1 MWLYGAYKLVILVS
15 AFVVSAIT
23 TGVAYAV
30 LKRAKVLD
38 MPNDRS
44 NHSVPTPRGGGLGIV
59 FALAAFLVIV
69 GEPWPLVMA
78 ILVLAAVSFVDDIQ
92 SQPARLRFLAQAVM
106 VVGILATVYPH
117 DVFPWLPQWVELPL
131 LALAWLWFINLFN
144 FMDGSDGL
152 AASEALA
159 VGAGVLLLYLFVPL
173 PFAAKHGTLV
183 MVGAVSGF
191 LLWNWPPAKIF
202 MGDVGSVPLGF
213 MLGYLLLEVAGMGHW
228 AAALILPAVFVA
240 DASFTLLRRLKNRER
255 VFEAHSTHC
264 YQRAIRGGMSHR
276 RVVREVME
284 MNLLLMA
291 LAALSTTTGWQW
303 QVGALLVAYGA
314 VFWLLSGFARYKTPA
329 TDAASDVTEAEV
341 VGEIPPPVSKQ

>member
-1 MWLYGAYKLVILVS
+1 MWLYGTYKLVILVS
-15 AFVVSAIT
+15 AFVVSAIA
-23 TGVAYAV
+23 TGIAYAV

-38 MPNDRS
+38 VPNDRS
-44 NHSVPTPRGGGLGIV
+44 NHTVPTPRGGGLGIV

-78 ILVLAAVSFVDDIQ
+78 ILVLAAVSFIDDIQ
-92 SQPARLRFLAQAVM
+92 SQSARVRLLAQTVM
-106 VVGILATVYPH
+106 VAGMLFTVYPH
-117 DVFPWLPQWVELPL
+117 DVFSWLPQWAELPL

-159 VGAGVLLLYLFVPL
+159 IGAGILLLYLFVPL
-173 PFAAKHGTLV
+173 PFAAKHGALV
-183 MVGAVSGF
+183 MVGAVAGF

-213 MLGYLLLEVAGMGHW
+213 LLGYLLLEVAGMGYW

-240 DASFTLLRRLKNRER
+240 DASFTLLHRLKNRER

-264 YQRAIRGGMSHR
+264 YQRAIRRGMSHR
-276 RVVREVME
+276 RVVRDVLE

-291 LAALSTTTGWQW
+291 LASLSTTTGWPW
-303 QVGALLVAYGA
+303 QIGTLIAAYGA
-314 VFWLLSGFARYKTPA
+314 VFWLLYGFARYTTPA
-329 TDAASDVTEAEV
+329 TDAASDITEAEV
-341 VGEIPPPVSKQ
+341 VGEIPPPSQK